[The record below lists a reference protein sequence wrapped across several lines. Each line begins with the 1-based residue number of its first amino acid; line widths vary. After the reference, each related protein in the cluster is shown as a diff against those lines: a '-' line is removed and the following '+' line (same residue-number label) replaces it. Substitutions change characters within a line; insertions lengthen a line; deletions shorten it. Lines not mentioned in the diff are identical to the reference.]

1 MASLPPEIVTARS
14 VEFGSI
20 SLATCIEAPVISLI
34 SLILDPPLPIRDPH
48 CEAGTIKRKVI
59 GGLGTEGEVT
69 KAERSSSNLAQI
81 RVNAFKMDW
90 LVPITVTIRS
100 GQDPS
105 VMLIFAP
112 LSSLKRLTM
121 SPFLPMIL
129 PTSFPCII
137 SLMER
142 VGRSVDITR
151 VAIALTVLESHKL
164 SCLVSESFIDF

>member
-1 MASLPPEIVTARS
+1 M
-14 VEFGSI
+14 
-20 SLATCIEAPVISLI
+20 ISLI

-112 LSSLKRLTM
+112 LWK
-121 SPFLPMIL
+121 
-129 PTSFPCII
+129 
-137 SLMER
+137 ER
-142 VGRSVDITR
+142 NS
-151 VAIALTVLESHKL
+151 
-164 SCLVSESFIDF
+164 